1 MEKIVEDLTLNQC
14 FQFAIHED
22 KKKTFVNFDG
32 EKQNKN
38 TLKQAAVLSMKSS
51 GFRPE
56 TKQSYSKSSALVV
69 TKVPQILLS
78 YKSLEIVKR

>member
-14 FQFAIHED
+14 FQFAIHKD

-38 TLKQAAVLSMKSS
+38 TLKQTAVLPMKSS
-51 GFRPE
+51 VFRSE
-56 TKQSYSKSSALVV
+56 TKQSYSKSSALIV
-69 TKVPQILLS
+69 TKVPQIPLS